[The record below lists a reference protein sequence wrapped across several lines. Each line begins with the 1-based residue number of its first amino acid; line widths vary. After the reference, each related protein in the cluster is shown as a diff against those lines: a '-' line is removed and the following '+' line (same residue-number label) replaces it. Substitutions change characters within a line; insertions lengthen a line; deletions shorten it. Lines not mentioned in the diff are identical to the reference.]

1 METETCGFIMSR
13 GRDLD
18 SFLMRCSQC
27 TIDVE
32 IDKWQEFVL
41 HFRNTHGPP
50 SPQEEA
56 SGLQIEEVAVDETK
70 INEEVIEFITEG
82 EEQKSQYEP
91 EILRPGSSMSETSL
105 SDNESVETLSESYAP
120 QSAEEAEQETT
131 QEAMNSPTYKVGK

>member
-1 METETCGFIMSR
+1 METETCGFIMRR

-41 HFRNTHGPP
+41 HFRNAHGSP

-82 EEQKSQYEP
+82 EEQKLQYDP

-131 QEAMNSPTYKVGK
+131 QEAMNSPTYKVCK